1 MLPRM
6 QEVDELLHQLVNS
19 DWRGRAKAATGLATH
34 PGDARVIPAL
44 RAALPDA
51 EDTAVTE
58 AAMKALLA
66 IGTAEATEALLD
78 SLRDDDDE
86 TADHLYFFLA
96 HAGSVGS
103 SLAREVLQRSRE
115 A

>member
-34 PGDARVIPAL
+34 PG
-44 RAALPDA
+44 DA